1 MTLTATETQ
10 TRHQKIGAER
20 SSLHALTEGLQ
31 RSAQGKSGDGSI
43 LGTESRVCKG
53 TEVTKSLMYLELKY
67 NGEMQRRAGRDQNMQ
82 RAWKDT
88 SHSCRLH
95 EDRLAC
101 TVAAPTRSR
110 EKCSKSSY
118 SKCGPQPA
126 PLGPPGSLCQV
137 QNLRLHSQPTQSRPI
152 F

>member
-88 SHSCRLH
+88 SQSRRLH

-110 EKCSKSSY
+110 ESVL
-118 SKCGPQPA
+118 GELTPQPST
-126 PLGPPGSLCQV
+126 LICFPPICQRAC
-137 QNLRLHSQPTQSRPI
+137 LSRKSARSS
-152 F
+152 